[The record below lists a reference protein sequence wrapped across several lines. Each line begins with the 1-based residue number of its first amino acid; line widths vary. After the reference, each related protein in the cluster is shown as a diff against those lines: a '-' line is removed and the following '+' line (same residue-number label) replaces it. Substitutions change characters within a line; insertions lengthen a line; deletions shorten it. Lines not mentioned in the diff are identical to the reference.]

1 MRKISKPDAATLKAL
16 LPYGM
21 IGLLATK
28 LGQAYRL
35 ATGADI
41 IDRLMNTVVVLGRV
55 MENPLPSLH
64 PFDLLVGMC
73 CGVLLWLTV
82 YYRKKNAK
90 KFRHGAE
97 YGSARWSA

>member
-1 MRKISKPDAATLKAL
+1 MRKIPKPDAATFKAL

-41 IDRLMNTVVVLGRV
+41 IDRLMNARHRHMDVRQ
-55 MENPLPSLH
+55 
-64 PFDLLVGMC
+64 VGVQ
-73 CGVLLWLTV
+73 GWD
-82 YYRKKNAK
+82 RH
-90 KFRHGAE
+90 FR
-97 YGSARWSA
+97 YQSYL